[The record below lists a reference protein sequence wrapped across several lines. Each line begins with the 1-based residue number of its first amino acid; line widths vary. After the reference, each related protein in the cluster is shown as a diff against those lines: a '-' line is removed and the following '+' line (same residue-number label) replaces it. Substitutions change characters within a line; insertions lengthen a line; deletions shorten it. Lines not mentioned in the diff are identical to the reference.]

1 MSHPVTGIDHVFL
14 LVSDL
19 ETSAARYRRLGF
31 TLSPRGLHSPQMGSA
46 NYTMMLR
53 GDYIELLGMVAETEF
68 NQSQRQLLQTSGEGL
83 RAIAC
88 RITGAETARE
98 ALAELGIAATPV
110 INFSRPLPLP
120 DGSEG
125 VASFSITQFAPQEMP
140 VGHVFMCQHNTPEM
154 VWRPEL
160 QTHANG
166 ATDIDAVI
174 VATADPAA
182 KAAEFARL
190 FAAGTVT
197 TAADGSAVVETGRD
211 SAKIICM
218 RVEAAGRAYTPE
230 AVAATP
236 ADGFTALRLRVADLA
251 QTARVLRENGV
262 AFQDAAQDA
271 TKGEAG
277 LWVAP
282 AEASG
287 MILHF
292 VSA

>member
-14 LVSDL
+14 LVNDL
-19 ETSAARYRRLGF
+19 ENSAHCYRKLGF

-68 NQSQRQLLQTSGEGL
+68 NESQRQLLRDSGEGL

-98 ALAELGIAATPV
+98 ALAELGISATPV

-120 DGSEG
+120 LPDGTEG
-125 VASFSITQFAPQEMP
+125 LASFSITQFGQEEMP
-140 VGHVFMCQHNTPEM
+140 VGHIFMCQHNTPEM

-160 QTHANG
+160 QSHPNG

-174 VATADPAA
+174 VATVDPAA

-197 TAADGSAVVETGRD
+197 TAADGTATVTTGAD

-218 RVEAAGRAYTPE
+218 SPEAAARVYSPE

-236 ADGFTALRLRVADLA
+236 KDGFTALRIRVADLA
-251 QTARVLRENGV
+251 KTARVLRENGV
-262 AFQDAAQDA
+262 TAH
-271 TKGEAG
+271 EAGG

-287 MILHF
+287 SILHF
-292 VSA
+292 VAA